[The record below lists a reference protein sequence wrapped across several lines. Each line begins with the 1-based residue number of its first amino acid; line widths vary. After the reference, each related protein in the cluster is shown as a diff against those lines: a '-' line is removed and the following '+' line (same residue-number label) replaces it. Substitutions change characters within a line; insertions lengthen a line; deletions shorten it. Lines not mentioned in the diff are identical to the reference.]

1 MDSNESDRA
10 EAGADTGGNID
21 SDAKITVDVVD
32 NITWKAPVNNM
43 KRLDFT
49 GNSGL
54 NTTLQSPVYG
64 DRKQTSQLLC
74 PVLHLRAQ
82 HGSNK
87 IATTER
93 PAFAVNGR

>member
-54 NTTLQSPVYG
+54 NITLQSPVYG
-64 DRKQTSQLLC
+64 YRKQEQST
-74 PVLHLRAQ
+74 PVPRIHRTAQ

>member
-1 MDSNESDRA
+1 MKV
-10 EAGADTGGNID
+10 TTTH
-21 SDAKITVDVVD
+21 KLDVVD

-54 NTTLQSPVYG
+54 NITLQSPVYG

-74 PVLHLRAQ
+74 PALHRRAQ
-82 HGSNK
+82 QQQNT
-87 IATTER
+87 TTER
-93 PAFAVNGR
+93 PAFAFNGR